1 MQSWKGQ
8 SFTIIHVG
16 LIVHQTML
24 SCSRVGGP
32 KTIYIHQC
40 TKDYCECGISIFQT
54 DSDYI
59 YLEGST
65 GAAGRGRFELM
76 FNTIGGFTAAGN

>member
-32 KTIYIHQC
+32 RKVYIHQC
-40 TKDYCECGISIFQT
+40 TKENYGISIFQT